1 MRVDKMMEH
10 GLLQEAK
17 FIYENRSREHQI
29 IQAIGYKEFF
39 PYFSGEKTLDECV
52 NKLKQASRKYA
63 KRQLTYFKHQLPVVW
78 LDPLQDKKVSEKA
91 LRKINEFLN
100 K

>member
-1 MRVDKMMEH
+1 M
-10 GLLQEAK
+10 
-17 FIYENRSREHQI
+17 
-29 IQAIGYKEFF
+29 IGYKEFF

-63 KRQLTYFKHQLPVVW
+63 KRQLTYFKHQLSVVW
-78 LDPLQDKKVSEKA
+78 LDPLQDKEVSERV
-91 LRKINEFLN
+91 LNEIKSFLN

>member
-1 MRVDKMMEH
+1 MMEH

-52 NKLKQASRKYA
+52 KKLKQGSRKWA
-63 KRQLTYFKHQLPVVW
+63 KRRLTYFTDQLSLVW

>member
-1 MRVDKMMEH
+1 MVYSKKQSLSMKSM
-10 GLLQEAK
+10 K
-17 FIYENRSREHQI
+17 
-29 IQAIGYKEFF
+29 AIGYKEFF

>member
-1 MRVDKMMEH
+1 MK
-10 GLLQEAK
+10 
-17 FIYENRSREHQI
+17 
-29 IQAIGYKEFF
+29 
-39 PYFSGEKTLDECV
+39 KTLDECV

-78 LDPLQDKKVSEKA
+78 LDPLHDRETPEKA
-91 LRKINEFLN
+91 LNEIKSFLN